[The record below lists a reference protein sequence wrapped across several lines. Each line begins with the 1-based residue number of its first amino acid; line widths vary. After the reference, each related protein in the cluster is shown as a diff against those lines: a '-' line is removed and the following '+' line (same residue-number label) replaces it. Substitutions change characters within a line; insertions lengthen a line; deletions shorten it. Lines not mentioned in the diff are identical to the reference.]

1 MEREQLIRAVGV
13 RALAAAIVNY
23 TVGAGIFVL
32 PAVVAARIGG
42 AAPVAYII
50 CAIVMGLIVT
60 CFAAAGSR
68 VSMSGGTY
76 AYAETVFGPYIGFL
90 VAVMLWFSV
99 VLASAG
105 VANVF
110 LDAVSRFAP
119 VFQEKIPR
127 AIALLIL
134 YATLA
139 IVNIRGVRRGSGVV
153 QGATVAK
160 LTPLLILVVA
170 GFFVLNPANL
180 SWPGFPPI
188 SDIGRAT
195 SLLIFAFMGVETA
208 LTPSGE
214 VSNPART
221 VPRSILIAFVIV
233 TLLYL
238 SIQVVS
244 QGVLGAELAVNT
256 KAPLAETAR
265 RALGRGGEILV
276 ILATAIS
283 TFGATAGDMLA
294 APRMVYS
301 LGRDR
306 LVPSIVGRVH
316 ERYKTPHIAILFH
329 ATCCAFFAI
338 TGTFETLAPVSVLA
352 TLFVYLVCVLATI
365 QLRRRDIRPD
375 TGVPFNPIG
384 GPLIPALAA
393 LVVIWLMTTAT
404 KQEFFAA
411 GAMLVSSSI
420 LFLFM
425 RLVRPAAGPN
435 VETP

>member
-1 MEREQLIRAVGV
+1 MEQEKLIRAVGV
-13 RALAAAIVNY
+13 RGLSDAIVNY
-23 TVGAGIFVL
+23 TVGAGLFVL

-50 CAIVMGLIVT
+50 CALVMGLIVT
-60 CFAAAGSR
+60 CFAEAGSR

-90 VAVMLWFSV
+90 VAIMLWFSV

-119 VFQEKIPR
+119 VFAGGFWR
-127 AIALLIL
+127 WIALLIL
-134 YATLA
+134 YGTLA
-139 IVNIRGVRRGSGVV
+139 TVNIRGVRSGSGVV
-153 QGATVAK
+153 QGAAIAK
-160 LTPLLILVVA
+160 LTPLLILIIA
-170 GFFVLNPANL
+170 GFFLLNPANL
-180 SWPGFPPI
+180 AWPGFPSI
-188 SDIGRAT
+188 GEIGRAT

-214 VSNPART
+214 VRNPART

-238 SIQVVS
+238 SIHIVT
-244 QGVLGAELAVNT
+244 QGVLGADLAQNT

-265 RALGRGGEILV
+265 RVLGRGGEILV
-276 ILATAIS
+276 IIATAIS

-294 APRMVYS
+294 APRMIYS

-306 LVPSIVGRVH
+306 LIPSIIGAVH
-316 ERYKTPHIAILFH
+316 PTFRTPHVAIGFH

-365 QLRRRDIRPD
+365 QLRRLDIRSDGSLPFR
-375 TGVPFNPIG
+375 VPG
-384 GPLIPALAA
+384 GPIVPILASI
-393 LVVIWLMTTAT
+393 VVIWLMTTAT
-404 KQEFFAA
+404 RQEFIAA
-411 GAMLVSSSI
+411 GTMLIFSSI
-420 LFLFM
+420 LFVFM
-425 RLVRPAAGPN
+425 RLFRPAVPSQ
-435 VETP
+435 E

>member
-1 MEREQLIRAVGV
+1 MEQEKLIRAVGV
-13 RALAAAIVNY
+13 RGLSAAIVNY

-50 CAIVMGLIVT
+50 CALVMGLIVT
-60 CFAAAGSR
+60 CFAEAGSR

-90 VAVMLWFSV
+90 VAIMLWFSV

-119 VFQEKIPR
+119 VFAGGFWR
-127 AIALLIL
+127 WVALLIL
-134 YATLA
+134 YGTLA
-139 IVNIRGVRRGSGVV
+139 TVNIRGVRSGSGVV
-153 QGATVAK
+153 QGAAIAK
-160 LTPLLILVVA
+160 LTPLLILIIA
-170 GFFVLNPANL
+170 GFFLLNPANL
-180 SWPGFPPI
+180 AWPGFPSI
-188 SDIGRAT
+188 GEIGRAT

-214 VSNPART
+214 VRNPART

-238 SIQVVS
+238 SIHIVT
-244 QGVLGAELAVNT
+244 QGVLGADLAQNT

-265 RALGRGGEILV
+265 RVLGRGGEILV
-276 ILATAIS
+276 IIATAIS

-294 APRMVYS
+294 APRMIYS

-306 LVPSIVGRVH
+306 LIPSIIGAVH
-316 ERYKTPHIAILFH
+316 PTFRTPHVAIGFH

-365 QLRRRDIRPD
+365 QLRRLDIRSDGSLPFR
-375 TGVPFNPIG
+375 VPG
-384 GPLIPALAA
+384 GPIVPILASI
-393 LVVIWLMTTAT
+393 VVIWLMTTAT
-404 KQEFFAA
+404 RQEFIAA
-411 GAMLVSSSI
+411 GTMLIFSSI
-420 LFLFM
+420 LFVFM
-425 RLVRPAAGPN
+425 RLFRPAVPSQ
-435 VETP
+435 E